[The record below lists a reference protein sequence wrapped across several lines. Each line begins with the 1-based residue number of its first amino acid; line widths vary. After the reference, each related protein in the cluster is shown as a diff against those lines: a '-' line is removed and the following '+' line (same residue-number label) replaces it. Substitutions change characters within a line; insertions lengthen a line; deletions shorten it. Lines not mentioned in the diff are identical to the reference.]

1 MQTTKINND
10 GQKFTWR
17 YEMSLFKN
25 PNIFLLTAKVLFWTV
40 VGVGLFLILM
50 TGIADG
56 FSLEGLMFGFKLM
69 LLMLGIFAVLLV
81 LGFLLYAAI
90 MGGKYIVDF
99 TMDEKEIVHEQIAE
113 QAKKA
118 RNIGIATAVVGLV
131 TRRPTTAGAGLMSM
145 RNTSTTEFEYVRK
158 VILNKRRSVI
168 KLYGGGSNEVYVDG
182 EDFDFVRDYI
192 KAHVSADVRWIE
204 K

>member
-1 MQTTKINND
+1 MQTTRINND

-25 PNIFLLTAKVLFWTV
+25 PNIFLLTAKVIFWTV
-40 VGVGLFLILM
+40 VGVSLFIILM

-56 FSLEGLMFGFKLM
+56 FSLDGLLFGLKLM
-69 LLMLGIFAVLLV
+69 LIMLGIFAVLLI

-99 TMDEKEIVHEQIAE
+99 TMDENEIVHEQIPE

-118 RNIGIATAVVGLV
+118 RKIGIAAVIVGILAK
-131 TRRPTTAGAGLMSM
+131 RPTTAGAGLMSM

-158 VILNKRRSVI
+158 VILVKRRSVI
-168 KLYGGGSNEVYVDG
+168 KLHGGGSNEVYADG
-182 EDFDFVRDYI
+182 EDFDFVSDYI
-192 KAHVSADVRWIE
+192 RAHVKPDVKWIV

>member
-99 TMDEKEIVHEQIAE
+99 TMDENGIVHEQVAE

-118 RNIGIATAVVGLV
+118 RNIGIATAAVGLL
-131 TRRPTTAGAGLMSM
+131 TKKPTTAGAGLMSM
-145 RNTSTTEFEYVRK
+145 RNTSTTEFDHVRK
-158 VILNKRRSVI
+158 VILMKRRSVI
-168 KLYGGGSNEVYVDG
+168 KLHGGGANEVYADG
-182 EDFDFVRDYI
+182 EDFDFVSDYI
-192 KAHVSADVRWIE
+192 RGRVRPDVKWIV

>member
-192 KAHVSADVRWIE
+192 KAHVSVDVRWIE

>member
-1 MQTTKINND
+1 M
-10 GQKFTWR
+10 
-17 YEMSLFKN
+17 
-25 PNIFLLTAKVLFWTV
+25 
-40 VGVGLFLILM
+40 GLFLILM

-192 KAHVSADVRWIE
+192 KAHVSSDVRWIE

>member
-131 TRRPTTAGAGLMSM
+131 TRRPTTAGAGLMSL